1 MQKHYKVLE
10 ALKDETE
17 TEMDLFLLRT
27 VSNYYASWINQV
39 ANQINKPAA

>member
-1 MQKHYKVLE
+1 LQILRNQKKEV
-10 ALKDETE
+10 E
-17 TEMDLFLLRT
+17 TEMYLFLLRT